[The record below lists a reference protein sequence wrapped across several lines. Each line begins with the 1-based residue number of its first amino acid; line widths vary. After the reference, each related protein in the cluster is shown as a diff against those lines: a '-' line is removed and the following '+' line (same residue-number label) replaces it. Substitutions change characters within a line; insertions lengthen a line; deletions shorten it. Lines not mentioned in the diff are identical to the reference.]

1 MRIGF
6 AGKPCAAATD
16 AAAAQKTDTN
26 DRINKAS
33 LFFVG
38 QQSQF

>member
-16 AAAAQKTDTN
+16 AAAAQKTDAN
-26 DRINKAS
+26 DRMNTVS
-33 LFFVG
+33 PLSSG
-38 QQSQF
+38 Q